1 MFPPLALLL
10 SYYTATVSAAVHT
23 WPSPKLDALEAQRWD
38 QDDTI
43 NGFSSFVQ
51 PCTFFIRGN
60 DDGSETGR
68 ANGPDWIRT
77 AYHDMATHNS
87 EDGTGGLD
95 ASIRFAE
102 EQSRPE
108 NAGTGFQNTLDVFVA
123 FTTRHV
129 SLADLIAIGLVT
141 AVENCGGPQIDF
153 RGGRIDA
160 AEPNAPGVPEP
171 QGDLNA
177 HIASFKK
184 QGFTQTEMIG
194 LVACGHSFGGVEH
207 KPFPEIVPELN
218 EPNNTLSVQH
228 FDTTFD
234 FFDNK
239 VATEYIAGT
248 SQNPLLVGANDTTNS
263 DKRIFASDGNKT
275 MASFA
280 DSSELFASTCAS
292 LFARMLDT
300 VPKDVQLSDVID
312 PLPIK
317 PSEVQIVLGTN
328 GKLLLSGVVRL
339 FNVTVDDPGRT
350 VQLLIDSHSG
360 ETTTTTLALDRFS
373 SAMGGRV
380 QSPFYAFNQSQDP
393 DGNHVGV
400 IELDP
405 AKGVEKMRFNINGK
419 VEDQGGV
426 GFKVQDGVVFSETSC
441 ITTVGAT
448 EDDDPV
454 AGRFDIA
461 VRTGLNPR
469 RIFLEQEVKDSLNR
483 TVVKETDLERPAQP
497 VSAGDGA
504 YELWSIQVN
513 DANTYTIG
521 AEIDDGKFSTI
532 DTHSLKILTPCTPT
546 KRRVWRKRRPGI

>member
-10 SYYTATVSAAVHT
+10 SYAVTVSAAVHT

-141 AVENCGGPQIDF
+141 AVENCGGPQIYF

-218 EPNNTLSVQH
+218 DPNNTLSVQH

-292 LFARMLDT
+292 LFSRMLDT
-300 VPKDVQLSDVID
+300 VPKDVELSDVID
-312 PLPIK
+312 PLPVK

-328 GKLLLSGVVRL
+328 GKLQLSGVVRL
-339 FNVTVDDPGRT
+339 FNVTVDDPQRT

-380 QSPFYAFNQSQDP
+380 QSPFYAFNQSQDA
-393 DGNHVGV
+393 DGNQVGV

-405 AKGVEKMRFNINGK
+405 AKGIEKMRFNINGK

-426 GFKVQDGVVFSETSC
+426 GFKVEDGVVFSETSC

-461 VRTGLNPR
+461 VRTGLNPTR
-469 RIFLEQEVKDSLNR
+469 VFLEQEVKDSINR
-483 TVVKETDLERPAQP
+483 TVVKETSVEKPAQP
-497 VSAGDGA
+497 GSAGDGA
-504 YELWSIQVN
+504 YEIWSIQVN

-521 AEIDDGKFSTI
+521 AEIDGGKFSTI
-532 DTHSLKILTPCTPT
+532 DTHSLKELTACAPT
-546 KRRVWRKRRPGI
+546 KRRVWHKRRPGA